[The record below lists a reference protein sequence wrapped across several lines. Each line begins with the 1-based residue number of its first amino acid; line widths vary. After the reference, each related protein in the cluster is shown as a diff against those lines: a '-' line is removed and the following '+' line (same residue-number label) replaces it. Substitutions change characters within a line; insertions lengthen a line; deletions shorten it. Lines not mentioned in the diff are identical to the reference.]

1 MEISQRILSL
11 MYQQEGGNLRTGVE
25 IQDTE
30 SVFEVK
36 CFNGYAVA
44 KDVETNL
51 FYLLEYPTL
60 EELNQR
66 QINEVYYF
74 VTGADEEAT
83 LDLIDESDVMIAY
96 GTIVK

>member
-1 MEISQRILSL
+1 MTFKIGTIAFVVQEAAENILTL
-11 MYQQEGGNLRTGVE
+11 
-25 IQDTE
+25 
-30 SVFEVK
+30 SVAAELS
-36 CFNGYAVA
+36 AVFLY
-44 KDVETNL
+44 VETNL